1 MLGTGITVWKV
12 LLVVLVL
19 PVVVVGLLNLLL
31 RKRGGLGAGWGGVL
45 MALLAGVMAVLI
57 ILDKIRL

>member
-31 RKRGGLGAGWGGVL
+31 RKRGGLGAGWGGGL